1 MNKPFDERMAR
12 QGFGVDAYEQVF
24 YYRFRTAV
32 EAAKLGAVAAL
43 VRSIGMGGNRLPHTG
58 SMRYDP
64 NVVKIPTAA
73 VATEDADLMAYLG
86 SQGPIKMRL
95 VLTPKTLPDADSYN
109 VVADLP
115 GVQFPDQFVLVSGHL
130 DSWDLGTGALDDAA
144 GVAMS
149 MQTIYLLKRLGL
161 QPSRTIRMVAWT
173 GEENGS
179 PGAWAYAELHKAH
192 IARHFAA
199 IESDLGAGRPL
210 GINVIGNP
218 KLLELLS
225 PVAQTLEAQGAGI
238 LRISE
243 NVDADLAPLHYA
255 GIPCFSLIQDSRTYF
270 KYHHSAA
277 DTFDKIN
284 PSELAENASVMAV
297 LAYGL
302 SELPNPPPQ

>member
-1 MNKPFDERMAR
+1 
-12 QGFGVDAYEQVF
+12 
-24 YYRFRTAV
+24 
-32 EAAKLGAVAAL
+32 
-43 VRSIGMGGNRLPHTG
+43 
-58 SMRYDP
+58 
-64 NVVKIPTAA
+64 
-73 VATEDADLMAYLG
+73 
-86 SQGPIKMRL
+86 MRL

-115 GVQFPDQFVLVSGHL
+115 GAQFPDQFVIVSGHL

-218 KLLELLS
+218 NLLELLS
-225 PVAQTLEAQGAGI
+225 PIAQTLEAQGAGI

-302 SELPNPPPQ
+302 SELPNPPSQ